1 LWVIL
6 DRKEVVHWFSWEVLV
21 LSLSLIKYERNLRI
35 QQYKDRLSEAKDLYT
50 GKPLKGEDLKEW
62 NKIKS
67 LKRKY
72 DKSMI

>member
-1 LWVIL
+1 M
-6 DRKEVVHWFSWEVLV
+6 
-21 LSLSLIKYERNLRI
+21 SLSLIKYERNLRI

>member
-1 LWVIL
+1 L